1 MQCFPQKSGTGMA
14 ACQADVTH
22 DSQPKA
28 AANQHSY
35 AQRGGEGRESR
46 GGERKGRGVLVGGGK
61 RERWGEKE
69 VGERERGEHVR
80 KEGRED
86 RKKEMG

>member
-1 MQCFPQKSGTGMA
+1 MA
-14 ACQADVTH
+14 QGWQHVKLMLPMTH
-22 DSQPKA
+22 SPKQQQTNIA
-28 AANQHSY
+28 TL
-35 AQRGGEGRESR
+35 REKGRES
-46 GGERKGRGVLVGGGK
+46 GGGKRKGRGVLVGGGK